1 MAQLTGLR
9 QLLAGDCWE
18 LCPEDLLQLVS
29 LRQLTSLGFEC
40 LGANNRTSDRMEA
53 ALHAGMSGH
62 QPGYRY
68 AIFNKASHGEPPD
81 VSSQLLQVCN
91 EAIGRHH
98 TAQKP
103 APQPGWL
110 SRLVGVL
117 MRPLQQG
124 AP

>member
-1 MAQLTGLR
+1 VAQLTGLR

-68 AIFNKASHGEPPD
+68 AIFNKVRGRSRQFCCAAVGLHFK
-81 VSSQLLQVCN
+81 LLMCSKKI
-91 EAIGRHH
+91 AGICS
-98 TAQKP
+98 K
-103 APQPGWL
+103 
-110 SRLVGVL
+110 
-117 MRPLQQG
+117 
-124 AP
+124 